1 MSRNTP
7 DLIVKFP
14 EGYPELYD
22 DMGQIVSREL
32 YAMGFPPEN
41 SKQGAFRI
49 MDTIRRELGGSVMY
63 LPKGLSYDLSPRD
76 QEIFD
81 KFNGRNYYELARE
94 YDLTEMQVR
103 NIVKKGLDKLRS
115 RQQRPLFDPD

>member
-63 LPKGLSYDLSPRD
+63 LPKGVSYELSPRD

-81 KFNGRNYYELARE
+81 KFNTIEDQIGRDYDEYELETETAGPWFQLVAR
-94 YDLTEMQVR
+94 MA
-103 NIVKKGLDKLRS
+103 
-115 RQQRPLFDPD
+115 F